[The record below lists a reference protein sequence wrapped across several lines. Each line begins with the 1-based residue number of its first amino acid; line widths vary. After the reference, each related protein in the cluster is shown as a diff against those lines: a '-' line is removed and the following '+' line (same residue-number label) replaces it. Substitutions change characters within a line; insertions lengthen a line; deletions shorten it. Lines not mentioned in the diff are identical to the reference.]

1 VHFDGTFSVK
11 ASRKDVFD
19 VMTDPKQ
26 ISKCMPDL
34 QKLDVKSKEA
44 FTVVV
49 KAGVSF
55 IKGDFTLNFRL
66 VESEPPAHAKL
77 VAQGSGIGSVVDL
90 ETTIDLSDSGDG
102 GTLMKWQAEAKV
114 GGRIASVGQR
124 LLESQA
130 QKIIKQLFE
139 CLRHKFGTG
148 S

>member
-1 VHFDGTFSVK
+1 MHFDGTFSVK

-34 QKLDVKSKEA
+34 QKLDVKSKEE

-77 VAQGSGIGSVVDL
+77 VARGSGIGSVVDL
-90 ETTIDLSDSGDG
+90 ETIIDLSDSDG

-130 QKIIKQLFE
+130 QKIINQLFE

>member
-1 VHFDGTFSVK
+1 MTAICQVK
-11 ASRKDVFD
+11 
-19 VMTDPKQ
+19 TDPKQ

-34 QKLDVKSKEA
+34 QKLDVKSKEE

-66 VESEPPAHAKL
+66 VESEPPTHAKL
-77 VAQGSGIGSVVDL
+77 VARGSGLGSAVDL

-124 LLESQA
+124 LLSSKA
-130 QKIIKQLFE
+130 QKIITQWCE

>member
-1 VHFDGTFSVK
+1 MHFDGTFSVK

-34 QKLDVKSKEA
+34 QKLDVKSKEE

-77 VAQGSGIGSVVDL
+77 VARGSGIGSVVDL
-90 ETTIDLSDSGDG
+90 ETIIDLSDSGDG

-139 CLRHKFGTG
+139 CLRHKLGTG

>member
-1 VHFDGTFSVK
+1 M
-11 ASRKDVFD
+11 KDVFD

-34 QKLDVKSKEA
+34 QKLDVKSKEE

-77 VAQGSGIGSVVDL
+77 VARGSGIGSVVDL
-90 ETTIDLSDSGDG
+90 ETIIDLSDSGDG
-102 GTLMKWQAEAKV
+102 GTLMKWQAEGKG
-114 GGRIASVGQR
+114 GGRNASVRQR
-124 LLESQA
+124 RLSSQA
-130 QKIIKQLFE
+130 TKETNQLFE
-139 CLRHKFGTG
+139 SL
-148 S
+148 

>member
-1 VHFDGTFSVK
+1 M
-11 ASRKDVFD
+11 KDVFD

-34 QKLDVKSKEA
+34 QKLDVKSKEE

-77 VAQGSGIGSVVDL
+77 VARGSGIGSVVDL
-90 ETTIDLSDSGDG
+90 ETIIDLSDSGDG
-102 GTLMKWQAEAKV
+102 ETTMKWQAEARV
-114 GGRIASVGQR
+114 GGRTTSVGER
-124 LLESQA
+124 ARSSQA
-130 QKIIKQLFE
+130 QKII
-139 CLRHKFGTG
+139 T
-148 S
+148 